1 MEFLQNSVYLNFNK
15 MLICAEN
22 MLIERLLSVNRHFS
36 KQMRSTKMG
45 RIKNLLQLYWS
56 FFKIGGLTFGGG
68 LSMLP
73 MLERELVQKRNWVT
87 EDEILDCYA
96 IGQCTPG
103 IIAVNTATFVGYK
116 KEKIAGGIFAT
127 LGMISPSII
136 VISLVAAF
144 FEIFLSNKWFAHAL
158 MGVRSV
164 VCAMLID
171 TIINLSKKCL
181 KTLFAWI
188 ICVVVL
194 ILGFFT
200 KIPTVVLVLMAAAA
214 GVIFYEIKLRRNEK
228 INSLKNENSQTTSGE
243 AKNE

>member
-1 MEFLQNSVYLNFNK
+1 ME
-15 MLICAEN
+15 
-22 MLIERLLSVNRHFS
+22 
-36 KQMRSTKMG
+36 
-45 RIKNLLQLYWS
+45 RIKNLFQLYWS

-73 MLERELVQKRNWVT
+73 MLERELVQRRKWVT
-87 EDEILDCYA
+87 EEEILDFYA

-116 KEKIAGGIFAT
+116 KEKILGGIFAT

-144 FEIFLSNKWFAHAL
+144 FEMFLSNKWFAHAM

-164 VCAMLID
+164 VCAMLIN
-171 TIINLSKKCL
+171 TIINLGQKCL
-181 KTLFAWI
+181 KNAYSWI
-188 ICVVVL
+188 ICVIIL

-200 KIPTVVLVLMAAAA
+200 KIPTVVLVLMAAAVGIA
-214 GVIFYEIKLRRNEK
+214 FNEIKFRRDEK
-228 INSLKNENSQTTSGE
+228 KRGGGKIKPLK
-243 AKNE
+243 